1 LTVHE
6 IRGSALI
13 NYFAAV
19 VLAAGAAIV
28 PAGQVL
34 RLPARVPPWAVI
46 VVIALPLM
54 EMLWRSGL
62 RPRLVWND
70 GGIAVVRSFTMSVH
84 RWSEIARF
92 EEEFNRIHIFFADGT
107 EEVREFDHLWLW
119 SKISTRYAARKGRN
133 QAALMEA
140 LANGRERGEVV
151 RPPAEVPRRHVVLYL
166 LAVPAAVFGQ
176 WLVTT
181 L

>member
-1 LTVHE
+1 LHE

-19 VLAAGAAIV
+19 ACAAFAAIF
-28 PAGQVL
+28 PAGQVV
-34 RLPARVPPWAVI
+34 RLPTWVPAWAVI
-46 VVIALPLM
+46 LVVGLPLM

-62 RPRLVWND
+62 RPRLVWNE
-70 GGIAVVRSFTMSVH
+70 GGLAVVRPFSMSVY

-92 EEEFNRIHIFFADGT
+92 EEEFNRLHIVFADGS

-119 SKISTRYAARKGRN
+119 SKISKRYAARSGRN
-133 QAALMEA
+133 QAALTEA
-140 LANGRERGEVV
+140 LKVGRERGELV
-151 RPPAEVPRRHVVLYL
+151 RPPSEVPRRPVVLYL
-166 LAVPAAVFGQ
+166 LMVPAVVFGQ

-181 L
+181 V